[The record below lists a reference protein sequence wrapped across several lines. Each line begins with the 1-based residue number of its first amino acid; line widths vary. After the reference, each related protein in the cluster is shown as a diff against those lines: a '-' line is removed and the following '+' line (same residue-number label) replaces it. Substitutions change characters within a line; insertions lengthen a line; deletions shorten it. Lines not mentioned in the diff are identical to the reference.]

1 MRVLIV
7 LLWIWVLVGFQA
19 GEVTPEIT
27 PDDITNDTLTAT
39 IPSEGEMTAE
49 ATSATLDNH
58 LTLVSGRVIYQNR
71 LPNDSGIVIEV
82 WSANH
87 QQLAV
92 AISDDNGGYTVHVPN
107 DEPLRFVFKA
117 PLHRMNAFI
126 LQPLEVPPLMILAGG
141 DLNQDGCIGEQD
153 VAILKAY
160 FNQSNTPYSD
170 INGDNLTDIADLAI
184 LSGNYDAMCELI
196 LSLSTPTLA
205 PTLPSATPTPPA
217 AEATEGLEVT
227 AEIELTLEE
236 ATVEITPEI
245 TQAVHPTEILTP
257 TDALTPEWTAEA
269 TETPAPESTVEIT
282 ATATATRL
290 MTLTVT
296 IEASPT
302 QTPEQTE
309 TVTTSDP

>member
-27 PDDITNDTLTAT
+27 PDDITNDTVTAI
-39 IPSEGEMTAE
+39 IPSGGEMTAE
-49 ATSATLDNH
+49 ATSATFDNH
-58 LTLVSGRVIYQNR
+58 LALVSGRVIYQNR

-87 QQLAV
+87 QRLAV
-92 AISDDNGGYTVHVPN
+92 AISDDNGSYAVQVPN

-126 LQPLEVPPLMILAGG
+126 LQPLEAPPLMILAGG

-205 PTLPSATPTPPA
+205 PTFPSATPTPPA

-227 AEIELTLEE
+227 AEVELTPET
-236 ATVEITPEI
+236 TVEITAEV
-245 TQAVHPTEILTP
+245 TQAIQPTETLT
-257 TDALTPEWTAEA
+257 LTEELSPEWTAEA
-269 TETPAPESTVEIT
+269 TETPAPENTVEIT
-282 ATATATRL
+282 ATATGL

-296 IEASPT
+296 IEASLS